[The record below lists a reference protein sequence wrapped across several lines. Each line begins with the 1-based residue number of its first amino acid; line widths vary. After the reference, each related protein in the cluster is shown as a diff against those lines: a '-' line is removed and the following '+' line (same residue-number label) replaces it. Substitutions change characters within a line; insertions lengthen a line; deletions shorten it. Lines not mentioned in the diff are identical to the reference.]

1 MSDAIRAI
9 VMPKWGLAM
18 VEGVVT
24 KWYIA
29 EGASI
34 RPGLEICDIETSKI
48 ANAMEAT
55 VSGVVLRRVAA
66 EGSTLPVGALL
77 AVVGDSGAT
86 SADIEAFVA
95 KFEEEFA
102 TAAKSASEAVPA
114 NEKVAIA
121 DTHINFV
128 KMGDDG
134 SALLFLHGFG
144 GDLNSWMF
152 NQPVLAERHR
162 TYALDLPGHGAS
174 GKAVADGSVPALST
188 TVAAFMDALNLETA
202 NVVGHSLGGAI
213 ALDLAARNP
222 GRIRSLTLISTVGL
236 GPEINRDYI
245 EGFVAASGRKDLKP
259 ALEKLFADP
268 ALVSRDMI
276 NDVLKF
282 KRLDGVDAALRAI
295 SSAAFPNG
303 RQALDLR
310 RSLAGLSVPAQVI
323 FGADDQVIP
332 ARHAEALPS
341 GVAVHVI
348 PGAGHM
354 PHMEAAGEVNRLIEA
369 QASAAG

>member
-1 MSDAIRAI
+1 MSEAIRAI

-29 EGASI
+29 EGAAI

-77 AVVGDSGAT
+77 AVVGESGAS
-86 SADIEAFVA
+86 SADIEAFISR
-95 KFEEEFA
+95 FEEEFA
-102 TAAKSASEAVPA
+102 TAAKSASDAVAA
-114 NEKVAIA
+114 NAKIAVAG
-121 DTHINFV
+121 TQINYL

-134 SALLFLHGFG
+134 ADVLFLHGFG

-152 NQPVLAERHR
+152 NQPVLAGRHR
-162 TYALDLPGHGAS
+162 TYALDLPGHGSS
-174 GKAVADGSVPALST
+174 GKVVADGTVQALSR
-188 TVAAFMDALNLETA
+188 TVAAFTDGLNLEA
-202 NVVGHSLGGAI
+202 VHLVGHSLGGAI
-213 ALDLAARNP
+213 AIDFAAANP
-222 GRIRSLTLISTVGL
+222 GRVLSLTLISTAGL

-245 EGFVAASGRKDLKP
+245 EGFVAATGRKDLKP

-268 ALVSRDMI
+268 SLVSRDMI

-295 SSAAFPNG
+295 SAAAFPNG
-303 RQALDLR
+303 RQAVDLR
-310 RSLAGLSVPAQVI
+310 QTLAGISVPAQVI
-323 FGADDQVIP
+323 FGADDRVIP

-341 GVAVHVI
+341 NVSVHQI

-369 QASAAG
+369 QVSAAG